1 MMSLIKLISNYANIE
16 LLLRVFSGNPVG
28 TITAS
33 LNAAVAEFKP

>member
-1 MMSLIKLISNYANIE
+1 MNDANIE